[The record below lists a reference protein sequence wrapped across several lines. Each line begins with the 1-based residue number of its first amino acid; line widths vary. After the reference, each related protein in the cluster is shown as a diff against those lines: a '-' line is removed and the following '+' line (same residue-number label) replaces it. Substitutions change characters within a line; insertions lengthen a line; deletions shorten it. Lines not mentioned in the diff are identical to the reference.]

1 MPAPPRDL
9 CLMTTRKPLAFPSL
23 GRKTGVLMRLIE
35 TRQLILDRSNGEIC
49 VLGCMDKFQRIWRAG
64 VHKLDMAREGLIAH
78 IEEVP
83 EAIMTELNGLPCRA
97 ESTPHSTDMLVFFL
111 PADCA
116 LEHAVAWTSGG
127 KTYATWESSP
137 TLVVPAAET
146 LDPPYSLMAHFGSF
160 ARIARVGPSTIA
172 AVGKGFEV
180 LLSAYMPQYLADRMY
195 DKWGDAWGERWW
207 PHPDPSDVDPSY
219 HARMM
224 EQALGRPKP
233 TFMIEAKC
241 MTPFKVTRP
250 PDLTKWRRS
259 PSSMPMGL
267 KKAHVWVDGYN
278 EDGLD
283 PRHYGVAH
291 YFSINGPSE
300 DGDDGPVSV
309 QIQMS

>member
-1 MPAPPRDL
+1 MGHMKNL

-64 VHKLDMAREGLIAH
+64 VHKLDMAREGFISH

-83 EAIMTELNGLPCRA
+83 EAIMDELNSLPCRA

-137 TLVVPAAET
+137 TLVVPAAEN

-160 ARIARVGPSTIA
+160 ARVARVGPSTIA

-224 EQALGRPKP
+224 EQALGKPKP

-259 PSSMPMGL
+259 HSSMPMTL

-278 EDGLD
+278 EEGLD
-283 PRHYGVAH
+283 PRSYGVAH

-300 DGDDGPVSV
+300 DGDDGPVRM
-309 QIQMS
+309 QIQLS